1 MAEVCAKALGKI
13 VSGLYIVSLKDGDQ
27 EAGFL
32 ASWVVQAGFDAP
44 SVTIAFNKERS
55 HYIDMFKNS
64 GKAVINVMAKESGK
78 TMSAFFKAPPEG
90 KSIFDDLDTT
100 TSEAGIP
107 VLNDSVA
114 YLEVEYDNQ
123 VESGDHVIVLAKVT
137 SGSMLHEDWAPST
150 HIRPDGFKY

>member
-1 MAEVCAKALGKI
+1 
-13 VSGLYIVSLKDGDQ
+13 
-27 EAGFL
+27 
-32 ASWVVQAGFDAP
+32 
-44 SVTIAFNKERS
+44 
-55 HYIDMFKNS
+55 MFKNS

-123 VESGDHVIVLAKVT
+123 LNLVI
-137 SGSMLHEDWAPST
+137 M
-150 HIRPDGFKY
+150 